1 MISSVSFT
9 LVNSENLTLT
19 GTENINGTGDDANN
33 RITGNSGN
41 NIITGG
47 AGNDTLTG
55 GTGADTLVGGL
66 GNDVYYVDNTN
77 DSVFELF
84 DEGIDTVN
92 TNVTYTLSDSVE
104 NLTLTGS
111 SSINGTGNGLN
122 NMITG
127 NTSINILS
135 GGTGAD
141 IFYLGLNDAAS
152 DIVNYVAGDGADTIY
167 QFERTTSGDKLQFS
181 GITNIDVVRL
191 GASTQLRVGDGITTN
206 TGFGKGQLLVT
217 LSGTSG
223 FTGANV
229 NDNLF
234 GSNFSFS

>member
-1 MISSVSFT
+1 
-9 LVNSENLTLT
+9 
-19 GTENINGTGDDANN
+19 
-33 RITGNSGN
+33 
-41 NIITGG
+41 
-47 AGNDTLTG
+47 TG
-55 GTGADTLVGGL
+55 GTGADSLVGGL

-84 DEGIDTVN
+84 NEGIDTVN

-122 NMITG
+122 NIITG

-152 DIVNYVAGDGADTIY
+152 DIVNYAAGDGADTIY
-167 QFERTTSGDKLQFS
+167 QFERNASGDKLQFS
-181 GITNIDVVRL
+181 GITNIDVVTL

-229 NDNLF
+229 NDNLL